1 MATSIQHFR
10 PHLPASVS
18 WDFSSG
24 SKLCPLFYKSQLST
38 FRHYGEPGLSYPSP
52 EDSYVLGLCTGSLA
66 AAAISSCS
74 TLSEL
79 LPAAVQTVQVA
90 FRLGMCVVRMR
101 DRIEAPSTEL
111 TREWSIMLSD
121 MAPKLAETAINDFC
135 KAIVSGSFLEHY
147 IVSKNPACF
156 QDRLRGKMC

>member
-1 MATSIQHFR
+1 MSRQ
-10 PHLPASVS
+10 
-18 WDFSSG
+18 
-24 SKLCPLFYKSQLST
+24 
-38 FRHYGEPGLSYPSP
+38 YGEPGLTYPSP
-52 EDSYVLGLCTGSLA
+52 DDSYVLGLCTGSLA

-101 DRIEAPSTEL
+101 DRIEAPSTDF

-121 MAPKLAETAINDFC
+121 MAPKLAETAISDFC
-135 KAIVSGSFLEHY
+135 KANVSGPFLEY
-147 IVSKNPACF
+147 YMIPKNHPSFEIDYEAECANWRIFRSCQGACSH
-156 QDRLRGKMC
+156 G